1 MLYFVGLISII
12 LLSILLL
19 NYFLKEG
26 SKNMFKSLLVR
37 FMAIVL
43 TIISVIILIRLIRT
57 FL

>member
-1 MLYFVGLISII
+1 MLYFVGLISIV

-19 NYFLKEG
+19 NYFFKEG

-43 TIISVIILIRLIRT
+43 
-57 FL
+57 

>member
-19 NYFLKEG
+19 NYFFKEG
-26 SKNMFKSLLVR
+26 STNMFKSLLVR